1 MDGASRQPGAS
12 LQGAKIVARYLSGRI
27 IKGYTFDF
35 QPARSHFH
43 VFSDHSASSRPTMVL
58 VKELKAVFVVRDFEG
73 NREYAERKEFE
84 RAQPTGGPA
93 RRAALTFLDGEV
105 LVGTMEEG
113 DPGSPYFVLIPADPR
128 SNNVRVHA
136 VASATRSVRFLTG
149 APTVPRAPLTFRRQT
164 RVPLPPRVSSWLL
177 RPQPARSA

>member
-1 MDGASRQPGAS
+1 MDGASKQPGAS
-12 LQGAKIVARYLSGRI
+12 LQGAKIVARYLSGKI

-35 QPARSHFH
+35 QSARSHFH
-43 VFSDHSASSRPTMVL
+43 IFTDPGASSRPTMVL
-58 VKELKAVFVVRDFEG
+58 VKELKAVFVVRDFQG

-84 RAQPTGGPA
+84 RVQPTGPAA
-93 RRAALTFLDGEV
+93 RRAAVTFLDGEV
-105 LVGTMEEG
+105 LVGTMEES
-113 DPGSPYFVLIPADPR
+113 DPGAPYFVLIPADPR

-149 APTVPRAPLTFRRQT
+149 APPVPRAPLTFRRET